1 MNVAKILKMDVVNG
15 DGFRVS
21 LFVSGCNRKCKG
33 CFNQQAQDPNFGYKY
48 DEEVKNK
55 IFKELE
61 NDHCSGLSLL
71 GGDPMSYLSDNRKTV
86 IQLCKEVKEKFPN
99 KTIFMWTGYT
109 IEEVLAS
116 NDMKDI
122 VKYVDVIID
131 GPFIEEL
138 KDIDLKW
145 RGSSNQKIIYTKDL
159 ISNNLNNDN

>member
-1 MNVAKILKMDVVNG
+1 MNVAKILRMDVVNG

-33 CFNQQAQDPNFGYKY
+33 CFNQQAQDPNYGYAFT
-48 DEEVKNK
+48 EEVKNK

-61 NDHCSGLSLL
+61 NEHCSGLSLL
-71 GGDPMSYLSDNRKTV
+71 GGDPMSCLSDNRKVV
-86 IQLCKEVKEKFPN
+86 IQLCREVKEKFPN

-116 NDMKDI
+116 DDMKDI
-122 VKYVDVIID
+122 VKYTDVIID
-131 GPFIEEL
+131 GPFVEEL

-145 RGSSNQKIIYTKDL
+145 RGSSNQKIVYTKDL
-159 ISNNLNNDN
+159 AV